1 MVDRLLTVLTLTMAL
16 GGSGIR
22 AAQAPIYRLLYSAPN
37 PSSQGAAPVT
47 VLEAAPGLLY
57 FLSTAQSSTAGGP
70 TYGPSIFSLTGA
82 GSPKL
87 ICSFPFNTDTGA
99 LVQAADAGLFGPL
112 FNISTKDGRYYSVSP
127 SGQDLQQYPTGAW
140 SSFLALAAAPLGLYD
155 AVGALDS
162 HGVLSSIGFA
172 RIDEKGKVTI
182 IHQSSPSNGVP
193 IFRLIPA
200 GDGNIYGVGAQSTE
214 LTPPIFIFRLTPS
227 GAYSRLL
234 TFPSTVSAGA
244 YGASLVAASDGN
256 LYGTFSVGGANKTG
270 IVFQVT
276 LSGQWQTVAS
286 FPAVGHDVG
295 MVYPNSVMEASDGA
309 LYGSTVHNAIFRY
322 DLTTHALTLAYQ
334 MNPSN
339 LQGSCAPCNFIQGSD
354 GRLYGTAAIG
364 GPGGGAVFSL
374 DFGLP
379 KPTPFITRMV
389 PASGT
394 AGQKILLWGGHLVGA
409 TAVSFNGVPAA
420 AFRVNSTQAVVATV
434 PAGATTGP
442 VTITTAGGS
451 YTTAQEFT
459 IQ

>member
-1 MVDRLLTVLTLTMAL
+1 MPE
-16 GGSGIR
+16 GI
-22 AAQAPIYRLLYSAPN
+22 Y
-37 PSSQGAAPVT
+37 
-47 VLEAAPGLLY
+47 
-57 FLSTAQSSTAGGP
+57 
-70 TYGPSIFSLTGA
+70 
-82 GSPKL
+82 
-87 ICSFPFNTDTGA
+87 D
-99 LVQAADAGLFGPL
+99 
-112 FNISTKDGRYYSVSP
+112 SVA
-127 SGQDLQQYPTGAW
+127 T
-140 SSFLALAAAPLGLYD
+140 
-155 AVGALDS
+155 VGANQ
-162 HGVLSSIGFA
+162 VWAFA
-172 RIDEKGKVTI
+172 RIDEGGKVAI
-182 IHQSSPSNGVP
+182 IHKLSPSNGVP

-234 TFPSTVSAGA
+234 TFPSPVSAGA

-409 TAVSFNGVPAA
+409 TSVSFNGVPAA
-420 AFRVNSTQAVVATV
+420 AFQVNSTQAVVATV
-434 PAGATTGP
+434 PVGATTGP

-451 YTTAQEFT
+451 YTTAQELT